1 MFVLRWLD
9 ANIEK
14 IIILVSYV
22 VMASIIFV
30 EVFRRFIFSQQ
41 AAWSSTIP
49 IYLFLWIVWIGCAYN
64 VRIRA
69 HLSFDEVRAKLS
81 RGWQYVCLCLDA
93 ALWIVFS
100 LIVIYYT
107 SRQVMISHDNF
118 SIVQGTDNV
127 MQWWFYMATPV
138 GFSLLILRVLQNMW
152 VDWQSYRKGE
162 PLRIQ
167 TSIFGD

>member
-1 MFVLRWLD
+1 MFILRWID

-14 IIILVSYV
+14 VIILVSYV
-22 VMASIIFV
+22 AMASIIFV
-30 EVFRRFIFSQQ
+30 EVFRRFLFSQQ

-49 IYLFLWIVWIGCAYN
+49 IYLFLWIVWVGCAYN

-81 RGWQYVCLCLDA
+81 YKWQYACLLMDA
-93 ALWIVFS
+93 VLWIVFAA
-100 LIVIYYT
+100 IVIYFT
-107 SRQVMISHDNF
+107 WKQVALSRDNF

-127 MQWWFYMATPV
+127 MQWWFYTATPFA
-138 GFSLLILRVLQNMW
+138 FSLLILRVLQNAW
-152 VDWQSYRKGE
+152 SDWKSFQKGE
-162 PLRIQ
+162 PFRIQ